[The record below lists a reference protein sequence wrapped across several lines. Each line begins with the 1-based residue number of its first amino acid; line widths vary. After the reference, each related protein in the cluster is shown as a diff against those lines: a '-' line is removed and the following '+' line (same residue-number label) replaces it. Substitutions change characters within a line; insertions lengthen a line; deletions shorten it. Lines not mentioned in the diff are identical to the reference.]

1 MAEQPRRSGGSNTA
15 LAFVV
20 GGLLILVA
28 IIGWVLLTGQGP
40 TVAPPDSVDVD
51 VELPRAPTPPPMP
64 DPQPL
69 PAPVPTKP
77 G

>member
-1 MAEQPRRSGGSNTA
+1 MAEEPRKGGNTA

-20 GGLLILVA
+20 GGLLVLVA
-28 IIGWVLLTGQGP
+28 VVGWVVLTGQGP
-40 TVAPPDSVDVD
+40 QIRPPETSVDVD
-51 VELPRAPTPPPMP
+51 VKLPDAPKMPEAP

-69 PAPVPTKP
+69 PAPTPAKP